1 MMDDLSMSN
10 LAIEALEHGFD
21 PPFTESNVEND
32 PSIFLSLCI
41 SQAGVNLSPR
51 PSDIEISSPENLKQS
66 LQMDKETGFGKS
78 ELEKQKGL
86 GKKEKRKLIKPND
99 FEQSVHY
106 VSFSPEQ
113 TLNMHVAGLDPIL
126 NDKDGTV

>member
-1 MMDDLSMSN
+1 M
-10 LAIEALEHGFD
+10 
-21 PPFTESNVEND
+21 
-32 PSIFLSLCI
+32 
-41 SQAGVNLSPR
+41 SPR

-86 GKKEKRKLIKPND
+86 GKIEKRKLIKPND

-106 VSFSPEQ
+106 ALIHQ
-113 TLNMHVAGLDPIL
+113 TPMKLKSQIQF
-126 NDKDGTV
+126 

>member
-1 MMDDLSMSN
+1 MSN

-32 PSIFLSLCI
+32 PSIF
-41 SQAGVNLSPR
+41 LSPR

-113 TLNMHVAGLDPIL
+113 TLNMHVAELDPIL